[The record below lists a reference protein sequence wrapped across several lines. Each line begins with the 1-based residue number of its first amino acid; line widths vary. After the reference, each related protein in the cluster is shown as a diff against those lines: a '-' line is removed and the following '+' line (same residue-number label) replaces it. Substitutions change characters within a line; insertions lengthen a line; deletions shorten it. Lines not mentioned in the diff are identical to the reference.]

1 MEVQVFDPAMCC
13 STGVCGPKVDPDLA
27 RFAGDLE
34 WLATQGVKVTRF
46 NLSQEP
52 GAFVSSPPVSALLH
66 RSGKAALP
74 VVLVGGAVHSSG
86 RYPARTELAQW
97 AGIAAASEQVS
108 QPCFDEKLIP
118 VAVAAGPAQ
127 ACCGGE
133 SSGHGCC

>member
-1 MEVQVFDPAMCC
+1 
-13 STGVCGPKVDPDLA
+13 VDPDLA
-27 RFAGDLE
+27 RFASDLE

-52 GAFVSSPPVSALLH
+52 GAFVSSPPVSALLQ
-66 RSGKAALP
+66 RSGEAALP
-74 VVLVGGAVHSSG
+74 AVVMGGAVQSSG
-86 RYPARTELAQW
+86 RYPARSELAQW

-108 QPCFDEKLIP
+108 RPPFDENLIP

-127 ACCGGE
+127 ACCEGD